1 MLRNQ
6 TLTECRKRE
15 NMKPA
20 HSNGKPGVPTTTLIS
35 VRFAPFSTFKFEIK
49 ELHENIFSNPIDHIG
64 AVAHLG
70 AERRSLPPFMP
81 WLAVRLHLLI

>member
-35 VRFAPFSTFKFEIK
+35 VRFAPFSTFTSEIK

-70 AERRSLPPFMP
+70 GNGGPC
-81 WLAVRLHLLI
+81 RLSCLGSQFDSIC